1 MRVWERRDVVR
12 GARHARLE
20 RGHRR
25 CYAIGY
31 LYSGVPISQVIV
43 AKESLR
49 FSAAHFLTLPGHV
62 CERLH
67 GHNYRVAVTVE
78 GPVDAATG
86 FVVDFAV
93 LKRIV
98 QGVIEPL
105 DHRVLLPG
113 ANSALRIREA
123 DGQMI
128 VDYTRPG
135 WLVVPAAHACVVPVA
150 QSTAEVLAEWI
161 AGQVWTEL
169 RGAGNTALTRMVLE
183 LEESTGQ
190 SARAELLA

>member
-1 MRVWERRDVVR
+1 M
-12 GARHARLE
+12 
-20 RGHRR
+20 
-25 CYAIGY
+25 
-31 LYSGVPISQVIV
+31 PISQVIV

-135 WLVVPAAHACVVPVA
+135 WLVVPVAHACLVPVA
-150 QSTAEVLAEWI
+150 QSTAEVMAEWI
-161 AGQVWTEL
+161 AGQVWTEV
-169 RGAGNTALTRMVLE
+169 RKAGNTALTRMVLE

>member
-1 MRVWERRDVVR
+1 
-12 GARHARLE
+12 
-20 RGHRR
+20 
-25 CYAIGY
+25 
-31 LYSGVPISQVIV
+31 VPISQVIV

-78 GPVDAATG
+78 GPVDQATG

-93 LKRIV
+93 LKRVV

-105 DHRVLLPG
+105 DHRVLVPAG
-113 ANSALRIREA
+113 NPSLRVREG
-123 DGQMI
+123 DGQTVI
-128 VDYTRPG
+128 DYTRPG
-135 WLVVPAAHACVVPVA
+135 WLVVPTEHACLVPVA
-150 QSTAEVLAEWI
+150 QTTAEVMAEWI
-161 AGQVWTEL
+161 AQRIWERLGSEGVRSL
-169 RGAGNTALTRMVLE
+169 ARMVLE

-190 SARAELLA
+190 SARVELKAGSG

>member
-1 MRVWERRDVVR
+1 M
-12 GARHARLE
+12 
-20 RGHRR
+20 
-25 CYAIGY
+25 
-31 LYSGVPISQVIV
+31 PTSQVIV

-78 GPVDAATG
+78 GPVDSATG

-105 DHRVLLPG
+105 DHRVLLPS
-113 ANSALRIREA
+113 ANPSLRIREG
-123 DGQMI
+123 DGQVI
-128 VDYTRPG
+128 VDYSRPA
-135 WLVVPAAHACVVPVA
+135 WLVVPAAHACLVPVA
-150 QSTAEVLAEWI
+150 QSTAEAMAGWI

-169 RGAGNTALTRMVLE
+169 RKSVKTGLTRMILE

-190 SARAELLA
+190 SARVELPA

>member
-1 MRVWERRDVVR
+1 
-12 GARHARLE
+12 
-20 RGHRR
+20 
-25 CYAIGY
+25 
-31 LYSGVPISQVIV
+31 VPISQVTV

-78 GPVDAATG
+78 GPVDDTTG

-93 LKRIV
+93 LKRVV

-105 DHRVLLPG
+105 DHRVLVPG
-113 ANSALRIREA
+113 ANPSLRIRES
-123 DGQMI
+123 DGQVI

-135 WLVVPAAHACVVPVA
+135 WLVVPAAHACLVPVA
-150 QSTAEVLAEWI
+150 QSTAEVMAEWI

-169 RGAGNTALTRMVLE
+169 RQGGNTTLTRMILE

-190 SARAELLA
+190 SARVELPARSG

>member
-1 MRVWERRDVVR
+1 VTT
-12 GARHARLE
+12 
-20 RGHRR
+20 
-25 CYAIGY
+25 
-31 LYSGVPISQVIV
+31 SQVTV

-67 GHNYRVAVTVE
+67 GHNYRVAVTVD
-78 GPVDAATG
+78 GPVDPATG

-93 LKRIV
+93 LKRVV
-98 QGVIEPL
+98 QAAIEPL
-105 DHRVLLPG
+105 DHRVLVATSNP
-113 ANSALRIREA
+113 ALRVRETE
-123 DGQMI
+123 GQVI

-135 WLVVPAAHACVVPVA
+135 WLVVPAGHACLIPVA
-150 QSTAEVLAEWI
+150 QTTAELMAGWI

-169 RGAGNTALTRMVLE
+169 RNAGNTGLARMILE

-190 SARAELLA
+190 SARVELGS